1 MGGPLFAP
9 IGYLPRRRR
18 NVDEWNWAVEAFQ
31 ELGDVLD
38 AKQMTLAI
46 EPVNRSETFFLMTA
60 SDAKAFTDAV
70 NHPRVGVIIDTFHA
84 NIEEKNIADAV
95 RSLGPRLKHVHAI
108 VTALREIAYDVY
120 LIIEGFGYSP
130 DEADSPGALW
140 GDLKVSP
147 EDIALQGA
155 TYLRSLLQPTPS
167 LS

>member
-18 NVDEWNWAVEAFQ
+18 NVAEWNWAVEAFQ

-84 NIEEKNIADAV
+84 NIEERISRTRYGHWDLASSMFTPV
-95 RSLGPRLKHVHAI
+95 RTIEDSSAPDTWIFPESSPPCEKLLT
-108 VTALREIAYDVY
+108 TAT
-120 LIIEGFGYSP
+120 S
-130 DEADSPGALW
+130 
-140 GDLKVSP
+140 
-147 EDIALQGA
+147 
-155 TYLRSLLQPTPS
+155 
-167 LS
+167 